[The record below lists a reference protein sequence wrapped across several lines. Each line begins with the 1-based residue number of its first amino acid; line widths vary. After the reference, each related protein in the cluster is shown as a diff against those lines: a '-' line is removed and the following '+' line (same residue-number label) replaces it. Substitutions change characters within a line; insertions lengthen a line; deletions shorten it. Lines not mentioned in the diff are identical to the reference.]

1 MTIPR
6 PTCIFILPLA
16 FQRLKI
22 YIDLC
27 PVEISGLGEV
37 ELRGDRLVVTDLF
50 LIPQTGTPSETEL
63 DPEHLCEFLAKH
75 LLQGRE
81 PASLRVWWHSHG
93 GMDVNWSRTDQETIG
108 KFPGDFLI
116 SIVGNQ
122 RGEFLCRLDI
132 FAPSPQ
138 TLNDLPLVA
147 LDELGLQ
154 APREPGPLRREVLAE
169 IREKVRI
176 FLPVEPVELQEW
188 VIASEPEHQIEVDL
202 DSLRHDQDSRGLH

>member
-1 MTIPR
+1 VTIPR

-63 DPEHLCEFLAKH
+63 DPEHLYEFLAKH
-75 LLQGRE
+75 LLQGRD
-81 PASLRVWWHSHG
+81 PASLRVWWHSHA
-93 GMDVNWSRTDQETIG
+93 GMDVNWSRIDQETIG
-108 KFPGDFLI
+108 KFPGDYLI
-116 SIVGNQ
+116 SIVGNK

-138 TLNDLPLVA
+138 TINDLDLIP
-147 LDELGLQ
+147 LDEPVVE
-154 APREPGPLRREVLAE
+154 ATSEPDRLRGEVLAQ

-188 VIASEPEHQIEVDL
+188 VVASEPEHQIQVDL
-202 DSLRHDQDSRGLH
+202 DSLRDDQDSRGLY

>member
-22 YIDLC
+22 YIELC

-37 ELRGDRLVVTDLF
+37 DLRGDRLIVTDLF
-50 LIPQTGTPSETEL
+50 LIPQKGTPSQTEL
-63 DPEHLCEFLAKH
+63 DPERLCQFLTQYLA
-75 LLQGRE
+75 QRRD

-93 GMDVNWSRTDQETIG
+93 GMDVNWSRTDEETIRN
-108 KFPGDFLI
+108 FPGDYLI
-116 SIVGNQ
+116 SIVGNK
-122 RGEFLCRLDI
+122 RGEVLCRLDI

-138 TLNDLPLVA
+138 TIDSLDLVPLN
-147 LDELGLQ
+147 
-154 APREPGPLRREVLAE
+154 GPEVEAIADSDAQRREVLAE

-188 VIASEPEHQIEVDL
+188 VIASETEHQIEMDL
-202 DSLRHDQDSRGLH
+202 NSFRNDQD